1 VARAGANIPILTQ
14 FRFLSCFHRGLEA
27 RLVNRTV
34 LSDVLDLVQ
43 VAASSEHRISFQS
56 KGQEPSLGPRPSR
69 PADVVV
75 IVRPF
80 LEQTD
85 FARFFWLVDFF
96 FLLLALPQTQLQ
108 AGLRPVQGS
117 LVLLA

>member
-1 VARAGANIPILTQ
+1 LTSGFPHSGQNLVALFSPQ
-14 FRFLSCFHRGLEA
+14 HF
-27 RLVNRTV
+27 
-34 LSDVLDLVQ
+34 
-43 VAASSEHRISFQS
+43 
-56 KGQEPSLGPRPSR
+56 
-69 PADVVV
+69 